1 MNRTAEFLAPPR
13 VRESQS
19 VGPLAS
25 AVCALCLF
33 AATTVVRAEVADAS
47 VTSSAGA
54 AADAPAAPATAAPTA
69 SARPA
74 KNGDPLEKFN
84 RATYAFNDALDRML
98 ARPVAKAYRRV
109 VPEPGRVAVSN
120 VLSNFEYPETLV
132 NSALQGKFKDASQDL
147 ARFVV
152 NSTLGIGGLWDP
164 ATKFGLPRHDEDFGQ
179 TLGKW
184 GVPTGPYIVLPLLGP
199 SNFRDAPSKFVD
211 RYANVPRYLGD
222 GNTEYYILGAGL
234 VDKRAELLATD
245 AALDTAFD
253 PYALVRNAYLQRR
266 QYLVTDG
273 QIAEEPYEEPYEEPM
288 DESGTPAGDGSPAAG
303 AAGSDGSAAAP
314 AAAGTAPAATPTEP
328 SAATGSPKSDEA
340 R

>member
-1 MNRTAEFLAPPR
+1 MNRTRPSGAPRSVRAGPSAVSLAP
-13 VRESQS
+13 
-19 VGPLAS
+19 A
-25 AVCALCLF
+25 ACALWLLVGVSV
-33 AATTVVRAEVADAS
+33 ARAEVADVAPQAS
-47 VTSSAGA
+47 QPAAGA
-54 AADAPAAPATAAPTA
+54 AANVPAAAPAHTAK
-69 SARPA
+69 
-74 KNGDPLEKFN
+74 KNGDPFEKVN

-109 VPEPGRVAVSN
+109 VPEPGRVAISN

-152 NSTLGIGGLWDP
+152 NSTIGIGGLWDP

-184 GVPTGPYIVLPLLGP
+184 GVPPGPYVVLPLLGP
-199 SNFRDAPSKFVD
+199 SDLRDGPSKFVD
-211 RYANVPRYLGD
+211 RYANVPHYVGA
-222 GNTEYYILGAGL
+222 GNTEYYILGVGL

-273 QIAEEPYEEPYEEPM
+273 QIADEPYDEPYEEPM
-288 DESGTPAGDGSPAAG
+288 D
-303 AAGSDGSAAAP
+303 DGSAPAEAAP
-314 AAAGTAPAATPTEP
+314 APAATPATDTPAAAPTPRDAPTTEGAP
-328 SAATGSPKSDEA
+328 
-340 R
+340 